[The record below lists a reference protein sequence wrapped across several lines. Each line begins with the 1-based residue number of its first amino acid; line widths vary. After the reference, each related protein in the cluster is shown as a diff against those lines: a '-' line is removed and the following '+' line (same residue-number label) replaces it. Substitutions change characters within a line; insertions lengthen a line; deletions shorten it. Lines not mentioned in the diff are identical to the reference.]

1 MAQPQ
6 VKFWKERNLFTTII
20 KAGRGTVAKA
30 LMEPFIVIV
39 FQILVYPLPC
49 LPWILVILQV
59 DVLIFQ
65 TPPETLNKDV
75 VISPATV
82 VHTDQTAGLP
92 GQHIPEIPVNNRR
105 QVQPAFLNGDIRNIN
120 APDMVRIGG

>member
-1 MAQPQ
+1 MFLEISGT
-6 VKFWKERNLFTTII
+6 VHVFSFLDDTGLEERNLFTTII

-75 VISPATV
+75 VIGPATRWSILIRQPV
-82 VHTDQTAGLP
+82 SWNKRVYFGLVKWLP
-92 GQHIPEIPVNNRR
+92 
-105 QVQPAFLNGDIRNIN
+105 
-120 APDMVRIGG
+120 